1 MNGTT
6 YQTTLTQLF
15 PERVIVVKATSDLAA
30 YGLQTGDCNVI
41 AGGTSDVSLTQIRNV
56 GNYTGPFQTGSNR
69 FSKDPLA
76 LVTRQDDT
84 QFSSFIYWIV
94 SGIFY
99 ANEQN
104 ITQATAETM
113 PASNA
118 FSQQYARLFRDSV
131 AAVGSYAEIYQRNV
145 QADLPRGGPNL
156 LNVNPIGP
164 EQYPLPGLPT

>member
-131 AAVGSYAEIYQRNV
+131 EIGRAHV
-145 QADLPRGGPNL
+145 
-156 LNVNPIGP
+156 
-164 EQYPLPGLPT
+164 